1 MGAVTPSYVNGR
13 PLQCLMTSTGSRP
26 LVLLSSC
33 SSDWI
38 LEFLKLKSVEDI
50 FETPTKKFTPSINMD
65 DVTGCRH
72 VSLVKISCSLLDR
85 LQTSCG
91 LSVFEHT
98 VLCWRYFS
106 LFCSA
111 LAAAGTDL

>member
-1 MGAVTPSYVNGR
+1 M
-13 PLQCLMTSTGSRP
+13 
-26 LVLLSSC
+26 LLSSC

-50 FETPTKKFTPSINMD
+50 FETPTKEFTPSINMD

-72 VSLVKISCSLLDR
+72 VSLVKILFSLLDR

-98 VLCWRYFS
+98 VLCWRHFS